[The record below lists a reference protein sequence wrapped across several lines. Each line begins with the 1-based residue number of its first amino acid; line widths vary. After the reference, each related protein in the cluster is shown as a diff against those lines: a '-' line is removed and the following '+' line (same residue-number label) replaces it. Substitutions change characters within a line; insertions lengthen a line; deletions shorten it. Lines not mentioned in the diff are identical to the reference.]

1 MNYRELKR
9 FCDEK
14 IKSYPELQ
22 KRYKK
27 EIIVAKRFYDN
38 DRNLYE
44 EFIEKKE
51 KIDKRYIIPFL
62 LGLTEEVIDKNPE
75 YIQVKPGASGGID
88 IDSDF
93 APQAKEKVTE
103 YLKNKFGEDR
113 VVSVGTYSRMGISS
127 AAKDLLRIYKVD
139 FKESN
144 AFTSSLDSNASWE
157 DNISKIKGENPQ
169 LYSFYLKHQKILDI
183 VPKLINKVRQTGK
196 HAGGVVVLDQ
206 PVYELIPIERVT
218 DVLVSAFPESAQHQ
232 VLDELGVI
240 KFDLLGISIL
250 DVVSNAVDS
259 IDEKIYLI
267 EDDDG
272 IIKVVDESYIN
283 KEIEKLWKMFGL
295 LLIFI

>member
-283 KEIEKLWKMFGL
+283 KEIEKL
-295 LLIFI
+295 